1 MDTITVKLP
10 EDVAAQLE
18 AERISQEQ
26 LDAFLVAALE
36 AWLRRRQRADEARWE
51 PDKRPWSEAFQ
62 DSAIDFVDELID
74 ENRSL
79 FEELARL

>member
-36 AWLRRRQRADEARWE
+36 AWRRRRQWADEAQRE

-74 ENRSL
+74 ENRPL